1 MKITTRKLKQI
12 IKEELIRLEEN
23 GEPVAVMAT
32 AQDRIDDVNA
42 SADPDLIAQI
52 NKLLDDIVTCASQ
65 ITDPTMTAAITARVE
80 GTRGA
85 IDQINIDI
93 KQVETPQMPDEHAGS
108 VTVTHQ

>member
-1 MKITTRKLKQI
+1 MKITTRKIKQI
-12 IKEELIRLEEN
+12 IKEELSRLEEFQQ
-23 GEPVAVMAT
+23 PIATMAT

-42 SADPDLIAQI
+42 TADPDLIAQI
-52 NKLLDDIVTCASQ
+52 NHLLDEIVKCAAQ

-93 KQVETPQMPDEHAGS
+93 KQSETPQMPDEHAGS
-108 VTVTHQ
+108 VTIER